1 MLILVIVISV
11 ALPSLKGFFKGRNQ
25 ESEVRQFLD
34 LTRYGQSRA
43 VSEGIPMVLWINPR
57 IGTYG
62 LNAEPGYLDYDP
74 KSVSYTVDPDLT
86 LNVFQRA
93 KAGAKGPK
101 SLLPSIHFLPE
112 GTIGLNSVDAVS
124 IVDSKGAP
132 LWVAQ
137 SLEGLW
143 YEIRVQYNVRR

>member
-1 MLILVIVISV
+1 MIILVIVISV
-11 ALPSLKGFFKGRNQ
+11 ALPSLRGFFKGRNQ

-43 VSEGIPMVLWINPR
+43 VSEGTPMVLWMNPR
-57 IGTYG
+57 VGTYG
-62 LNAEPGYLDYDP
+62 LNAEPGYMDYDP
-74 KSVSYTVDPDLT
+74 KAVSYTVDPELT
-86 LNVFQRA
+86 LAVVQRA
-93 KAGAKGPK
+93 RTGAKGPK

-124 IVDSKGAP
+124 ITDSKGVP

-137 SLEGLW
+137 TLDGLG
-143 YEIRVQYNVRR
+143 YEIRITYNIRR